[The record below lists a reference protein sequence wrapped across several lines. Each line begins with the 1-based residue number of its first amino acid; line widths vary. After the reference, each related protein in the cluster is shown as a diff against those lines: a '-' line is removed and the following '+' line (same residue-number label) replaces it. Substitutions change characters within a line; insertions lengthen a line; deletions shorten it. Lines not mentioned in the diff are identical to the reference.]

1 MLTQTS
7 FKQAP
12 KRQRTS
18 SPSPTAVSKQ
28 SNSISQPA
36 SDDESKAKATT
47 NGAKKERAVSRNQR
61 DKETKEPEEPE
72 SERPETANRR
82 KARADRRKGEG
93 EFSQAQSGINPLETN
108 NSNDRV
114 GSRSWFPRENRRTRS
129 FPPQPWYASTSC
141 STRAGSF
148 SSIHAQIGQ
157 ATSAPWWSR
166 RTQSIYTRSG

>member
-28 SNSISQPA
+28 SNSVSQPA
-36 SDDESKAKATT
+36 SDDESKAKTIT

-72 SERPETANRR
+72 LERPETANRR

-93 EFSQAQSGINPLETN
+93 EFSQAQSFRYQE
-108 NSNDRV
+108 S
-114 GSRSWFPRENRRTRS
+114 FEN
-129 FPPQPWYASTSC
+129 
-141 STRAGSF
+141 
-148 SSIHAQIGQ
+148 
-157 ATSAPWWSR
+157 
-166 RTQSIYTRSG
+166 